1 MPCISYSVRVV
12 CGVIWSLVALSVI
25 QCNEC
30 ICVSPMLKQRETK
43 KEKSKKIREGKEQV
57 RRIKNNLIKKIKR
70 GI

>member
-1 MPCISYSVRVV
+1 M

-57 RRIKNNLIKKIKR
+57 RRIKNNLIKK
-70 GI
+70 

>member
-1 MPCISYSVRVV
+1 MC
-12 CGVIWSLVALSVI
+12 
-25 QCNEC
+25 
-30 ICVSPMLKQRETK
+30 CVMLKQRETK